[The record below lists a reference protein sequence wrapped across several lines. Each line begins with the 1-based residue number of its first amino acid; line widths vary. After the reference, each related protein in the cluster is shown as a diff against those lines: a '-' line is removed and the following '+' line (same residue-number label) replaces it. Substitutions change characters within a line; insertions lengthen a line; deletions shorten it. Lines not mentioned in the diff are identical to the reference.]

1 MDRKGIIILVASV
14 LLLLFWFPL
23 MRRLYPPTPQPIHQT
38 SGTTNSNAVVQGTN
52 TAILRPATNL
62 PVLLLPPLPV
72 LLLPPVAVLAT
83 NAPEQLLTLEGE
95 GARYQ
100 ITSHGGGLKLV
111 ELTKYPE
118 IIDRGNG
125 KTNGVPIKL
134 NARAPFPAMVL
145 RGIGIDDGQVFALER
160 SGDKSIR
167 ARKRLANGL
176 EIEQEFRVGQNPS
189 PGSEYLLD
197 VTITLRNAT
206 NGPLTIG
213 SANEGY
219 RLETGSSTPLDLRD
233 DGLQL
238 GTMWHDGKD
247 MNSVGESYYANRT
260 LGCFPG
266 TPLSEYAGGNSN
278 ITWTASYN
286 RFFALAVF
294 PTNSPQKLLY
304 KKIILPPNSA
314 EDRARDPRALNEQMA
329 FQSTF
334 IYPGIE
340 LGAGGVLTHQFT
352 VYAGP
357 REYQRLSKLGT
368 RMKNEFE
375 LVMDYGGFFGWFAK
389 ALLWCMNQMHQTL
402 SLGYGWAIVLI
413 TIIIKLLFWP
423 LTAIGTKSMKR
434 MGKLQPQ
441 MNALK
446 EKYKDDP
453 KKMNMKLMEF
463 MKENKINPMG
473 GCMPMLIQIPVF
485 FGFFTMLRSAIEL
498 RGAEFLWIC
507 DLSQADT
514 VYVIPGINF
523 PINPMPILMGGT
535 MIWQALITPPSPGM
549 DPLQQKI
556 MKYMPLMFM
565 VFLYNFSAGLTLYWT
580 VQNILT
586 ITQMKL
592 TPADPEPTTTLAK
605 A

>member
-14 LLLLFWFPL
+14 LLLLCWFPL
-23 MRRLYPPTPQPIHQT
+23 MHRLYPPAQVNPSVGP
-38 SGTTNSNAVVQGTN
+38 TNSNSVAQGTN
-52 TAILRPATNL
+52 APIIRPATNA
-62 PVLLLPPLPV
+62 PLI
-72 LLLPPVAVLAT
+72 LLPPVAVLAT
-83 NAPEQLLTLEGE
+83 NAPEQLLVLEGDR
-95 GARYQ
+95 ARYH

-111 ELTKYPE
+111 ELTQYPAV
-118 IIDRGNG
+118 IDGGNG
-125 KTNGVPIKL
+125 KTNGAPVKL

-145 RGIGIDDGQVFALER
+145 RGIGLDDGRAFVLEQ
-160 SGDKSIR
+160 GDKMIR

-176 EIEQEFRVGQNPS
+176 EIDQEFRVGQS
-189 PGSEYLLD
+189 TLLGSEYLLE
-197 VTITLRNAT
+197 VTITLRNGT
-206 NGPLTIG
+206 NGPVIIG

-219 RLETGSSTPLDLRD
+219 RLETGSATPLDLRD

-238 GTMWHDGKD
+238 GTMWHNGKK
-247 MNSVGESYYANRT
+247 MESVGESHYANRI

-266 TPLSEYAGGNSN
+266 TPREEYTGGQSN
-278 ITWTASYN
+278 IAWTASYN
-286 RFFALAVF
+286 RFFTLAVI
-294 PTNSPQKLLY
+294 PTNSPQKLVY
-304 KKIILPPNSA
+304 TKVTLPPNTA
-314 EDRARDPRALNEQMA
+314 EDRASDSKALSQQMA

-334 IYPGIE
+334 VYPGIE
-340 LGAGGVLTHQFT
+340 LSAGGTLTHQFT

-389 ALLWCMNQMHQTL
+389 ALLWCMNQMHQSL

-413 TIIIKLLFWP
+413 TVIIKLLFWP
-423 LTAIGTKSMKR
+423 LTAAGTKSMKR
-434 MGKLQPQ
+434 MGKLQPE

-485 FGFFTMLRSAIEL
+485 FGFFTMLRSAVEL

-514 VYVIPGINF
+514 VASIAGF

-549 DPLQQKI
+549 DPMQQKI

-586 ITQMKL
+586 IAQMKL
-592 TPADPEPTTTLAK
+592 TPADPDVVAPAK